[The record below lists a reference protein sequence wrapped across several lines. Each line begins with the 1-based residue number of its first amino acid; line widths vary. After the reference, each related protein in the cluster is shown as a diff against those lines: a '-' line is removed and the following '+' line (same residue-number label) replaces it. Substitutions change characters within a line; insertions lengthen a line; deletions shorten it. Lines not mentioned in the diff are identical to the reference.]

1 MVWDLSDGK
10 KTGLRYV
17 AAMLRMTDE
26 NTHKKLGL
34 VLYSFGTFDNLVGYK
49 YGKLIN
55 I

>member
-1 MVWDLSDGK
+1 MRDEE
-10 KTGLRYV
+10 TGLRNV

-26 NTHKKLGL
+26 NTHTKLGL

-49 YGKLIN
+49 YGRPIN